1 MVQTL
6 MRMMMMMLKVNKPF
20 TILKKLHHA
29 GNYTLSHDFDE
40 EIDDKKSVSAS
51 TSIKSIKSACDEE
64 QRELQVKLMENYVN
78 DQTKQKYK
86 KSNSLKRIFTKK
98 EKKEKSSK

>member
-1 MVQTL
+1 M
-6 MRMMMMMLKVNKPF
+6 
-20 TILKKLHHA
+20 
-29 GNYTLSHDFDE
+29 SHDFDQ

-86 KSNSLKRIFTKK
+86 KSNSLKRIFSKK

>member
-1 MVQTL
+1 MS
-6 MRMMMMMLKVNKPF
+6 
-20 TILKKLHHA
+20 HA
-29 GNYTLSHDFDE
+29 YDE
-40 EIDDKKSVSAS
+40 EIDDRKSIRSA

-86 KSNSLKRIFTKK
+86 KKNSLKRIFSKK
-98 EKKEKSSK
+98 VKKEKSSK